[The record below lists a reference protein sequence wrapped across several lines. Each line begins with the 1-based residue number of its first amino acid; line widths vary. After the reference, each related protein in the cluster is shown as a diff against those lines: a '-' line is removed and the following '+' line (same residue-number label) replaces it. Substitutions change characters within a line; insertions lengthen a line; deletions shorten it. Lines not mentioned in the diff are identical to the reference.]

1 MSANLVLYEEF
12 LAILK
17 DTFAT
22 EAKNMSMSVWVERNT
37 TIKRKPFSYK
47 GYEFQRQIL
56 DDMHPSM
63 DVKKPSQVGL
73 SEVELRKAL
82 AFARRNPNTTTIFT
96 LPNEEMYGRMSLTRL
111 RPILD
116 ADKVFRPIG
125 TAKPI
130 KNVHTIQVGRSF
142 LIMAAAI
149 ESAATSTPADMVLND
164 EVDLS
169 DQAML
174 TLFRSRMQ
182 NSDFKINQ
190 RFSTPTHIKFGIDEN
205 FAGTDSHVWMRRCQA
220 CNKHQTVRFDLNHI
234 HIPGLTQELETLT
247 DIEEVHLNGHDWNDA
262 YVKCV
267 KCSAPLD
274 MSDYSLCEWVPE
286 FPTQK
291 NRRGYHV
298 TPFCTSRLTP
308 GYILGEL
315 FEYKRKA
322 NVTLR
327 RFHNTVLGEAFTD
340 ASQRLSHAEIVACFE
355 PTHVKGPQNRDVP
368 VSIGIDM
375 GASCHIVLGI
385 AGLAFGF
392 MIVPEYKLMDTLKDL
407 DLKYR
412 ITTGCVDRHPYEPTA
427 RAIFQ
432 WSAGRI
438 LPVEYR
444 GQPEVALIRD
454 KFKTITHGQVN
465 RTACIDALVQD
476 IRHKTMKFAEY
487 GGHKET
493 ILTQLQD
500 MVRKDDEPE
509 QEAVWEKLKGNDHFF
524 HALALMRIAPRFRS
538 LAQFES
544 DEEQRVESD
553 SMVIPMAP
561 IAGLTHQP
569 KMGFGIRPGVHRV
582 LG

>member
-37 TIKRKPFSYK
+37 TLKRKPFNYK

-63 DVKKPSQVGL
+63 DVKKCSQIGL
-73 SEVELRKAL
+73 SEISLRKSL
-82 AFARRNPNTTTIFT
+82 AFARRNPNTTVIFT
-96 LPNEEMYGRMSLTRL
+96 LPNEEMYGRTSLTRL

-142 LIMAAAI
+142 VIMAAAI

-182 NSDFKINQ
+182 NSNFKINQ

-205 FAGTDSHVWMRRCQA
+205 YTGTDSHVWMRRCQA
-220 CNKHQTVRFDLNHI
+220 CNKHQVVDFSLQHI
-234 HIPGLTQELETLT
+234 AIPGFSGDLERLA
-247 DIEEVHLNGHDWNDA
+247 DIEEHHLAGLDWNDA

-267 KCSAPLD
+267 KCAAPLD
-274 MSDYSLCEWVPE
+274 MTDPSLCEWVPQ
-286 FPTQK
+286 FPENK

-327 RFHNTVLGEAFTD
+327 RFYNTVLGEAFTD
-340 ASQRLSHAEIVACFE
+340 ASQRLSYEEIVRCFE
-355 PTHVKGPQNRDVP
+355 GTGVKGPQSRDVP
-368 VSIGIDM
+368 ISIGIDV

-385 AGLAFGF
+385 PGLAFGF
-392 MIVPEYKLMDTLKDL
+392 TIVPAHDLLKTLKML
-407 DLKYR
+407 DERYR
-412 ITTGCVDRHPYEPTA
+412 IATGCIDRHPYEPTA
-427 RAIFQ
+427 NEVFQ
-432 WSAGRI
+432 WSKGRI

-444 GQPEVALIRD
+444 GQAEVALIRD

-465 RTACIDALVQD
+465 RTACLDAIVQE
-476 IRHKTMKFAEY
+476 IRNSSIKFAEY